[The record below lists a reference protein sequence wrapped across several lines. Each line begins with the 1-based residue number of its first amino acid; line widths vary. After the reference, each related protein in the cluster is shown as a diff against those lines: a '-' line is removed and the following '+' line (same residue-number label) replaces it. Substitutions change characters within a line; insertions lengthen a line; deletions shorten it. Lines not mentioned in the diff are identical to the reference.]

1 MSDRNMNID
10 FGTYASKSFIRFA
23 ARNQL
28 QADLT
33 GCPVTV
39 VIQRSGRDRL
49 SQEFIP
55 DTAIEEGDQPKGI
68 ELQSNSQ
75 PEQVIDERLFK
86 EITQT
91 TFSCHPEL
99 YESCGTQSAAKE
111 LEDRITIELLAKYK
125 QVKLIQ
131 NSLNQLL

>member
-33 GCPVTV
+33 GCTVTV

-55 DTAIEEGDQPKGI
+55 DTAIEESD
-68 ELQSNSQ
+68 Q

-86 EITQT
+86 EVTQT

-99 YESCGTQSAAKE
+99 YESCETQSAAKE